1 MQPQK
6 NGCAAEILTTFTNS
20 IMDKDTVNI
29 LVAELSQAVRHNFD
43 PTTGIKRGLKT
54 RHISMMALA
63 GIIGPGVFIGMGSA
77 LHAGGPVGLLAGFAI
92 VGILVM
98 IMMFCIGELNSIF
111 DFNFNAH
118 ASRWVDPAF
127 GATLGWYYVFLWV
140 CNIIAEYV
148 SAISVLSFYG
158 DKVPLYGYYLI
169 LWGVFSIYQM
179 FGVDVFGEVEYILAF
194 VKLLFITGYYIFS
207 VIYAGGGIKGH
218 SPGNPFKD
226 FPLNSG
232 FKGIANSFVYA
243 GVFYTGIESL
253 SVTFSELRNV
263 KSAVKSAVRQAVVRI
278 FYVYFGIT
286 ISYGISVPYNDPGLS
301 GSNRTMRSPMTI
313 ALMNAGWKNA
323 GYYVSTVVLITCL
336 SSINSAIYFAA
347 RCLKRLADDGYA
359 PGVFT
364 KVTKQG
370 VPWVAT
376 QVVHLFGFLSL
387 LSIESSS
394 SVAYGYI
401 VNLAGVCAFIV
412 WTGIVFCHYRF
423 RTGWYKQGKTD
434 DELPY
439 KSPLYPYT
447 NYVGIGLGIVL
458 TLVQGWSVFKPFA
471 AGDFVDVYIMLPL
484 FFIFWAGFKFYLK
497 SSWIKY
503 DEMDFVSDR
512 QETEGTYLDGSATSE
527 HSEKGQKQSFLKN
540 MWNSV

>member
-1 MQPQK
+1 M
-6 NGCAAEILTTFTNS
+6 AE
-20 IMDKDTVNI
+20 KETVDV
-29 LVAELSQAVRHNFD
+29 LVSLLSQAVRHKFD
-43 PTTGIKRGLKT
+43 PSTGIKRGLKT

-77 LHAGGPVGLLAGFAI
+77 LHAGGPVGLIAGFAI

-98 IMMFCIGELNSIF
+98 IMMFCIGELNSVY

-148 SAISVLSFYG
+148 SVISVLSFFN
-158 DKVPLYGYYLI
+158 KNVPLYAFYLI
-169 LWGVFSIYQM
+169 LWAGFSVYQM

-194 VKLLFITGYYIFS
+194 VKLLFISGFYLFS
-207 VIYAGGGIKGH
+207 IIYASGGIKDH
-218 SPGNPFKD
+218 NPGNPFKN

-253 SVTFSELRNV
+253 SVTFSELKNV
-263 KSAVKSAVRQAVVRI
+263 RAAVKNAVRQAVVRI
-278 FYVYFGIT
+278 FYVYFGIS
-286 ISYGISVPYNDPGLS
+286 ISYGITVAYNDPGLS

-313 ALMNAGWKNA
+313 ALVNAGWKNA
-323 GYYVSTVVLITCL
+323 GYYVSTVVFITAL

-347 RCLKRLADDGYA
+347 RCLKRMSDDGYA
-359 PGVFT
+359 PSVFS

-387 LSIESSS
+387 LSITSSS
-394 SVAYGYI
+394 AVAYGYI

-412 WTGIVFCHYRF
+412 WTGIVFSHYRF
-423 RTGWYKQGKTD
+423 RTGWYIQGKTD
-434 DELPY
+434 EDLPY

-447 NYVGIGLGIVL
+447 NYVGIVLGIVL

-484 FFIFWAGFKFYLK
+484 FFIFWVGFRFYLK
-497 SSWIKY
+497 SSWVKY
-503 DEMDFVSDR
+503 EDMDFESNR
-512 QETEGTYLDGSATSE
+512 QETEGIYPDKSSTSQVTQKE
-527 HSEKGQKQSFLKN
+527 PKQSFIKN
-540 MWNSV
+540 IWNSV